1 MDILSRPSS
10 LFESIRKPPYDCG
23 LEKRLYQ
30 RTDCLIS
37 VSYKVKEHNFKDALR
52 NISNGGGYLQTF
64 VAFSV
69 GEEISLELPPQ
80 DHGEKVV
87 GDVVWVGPDGIGLK
101 FRAQDQALMQKLA
114 PGHENP
120 NKAFNITKKEARQMG
135 KVRNKKL
142 RWEPAAGEETAKYKL
157 YWSENGT
164 VDYTSSF
171 AEVGA
176 VTQVILP
183 DDIPS
188 FPRTAGNLELGI
200 AAVNQAGN
208 ESDIT
213 KINAYFDFTVPEA
226 PKSVVVEDL

>member
-10 LFESIRKPPYDCG
+10 LFESIRKPLDDCG
-23 LEKRLYQ
+23 LEQRLFQ
-30 RTDCLIS
+30 RSDCLFP
-37 VSYKVKEHNFKDALR
+37 VSFAVKGHGYRDSLINL
-52 NISNGGGYLQTF
+52 SQGGACIHTDQS
-64 VAFSV
+64 FSV
-69 GEEISLELPPQ
+69 GEGISLQLPQ
-80 DHGEKVV
+80 DHGEQVA
-87 GDVVWVGPDGIGLK
+87 GEIVWVGPAGIGVR
-101 FRAQDQALMQKLA
+101 FRVRGQAPMQKPD
-114 PGHENP
+114 PGQENQ
-120 NKAFNITKKEARQMG
+120 NKELNIIEKEARRMG
-135 KVRNKKL
+135 KIRTKKL
-142 RWEPAAGEETAKYKL
+142 RWEPAAGETATKYKL

-188 FPRTAGNLELGI
+188 FPRIAGNLELGI

-213 KINAYFDFTVPEA
+213 KISAYFDFTVPEA
-226 PKSVVVEDL
+226 PKSLVVEDL

>member
-10 LFESIRKPPYDCG
+10 LFESIRKPPYDSG
-23 LEKRLYQ
+23 LEKRQFQ
-30 RTDCLIS
+30 RTDCLIPI
-37 VSYKVKEHNFKDALR
+37 SYEVKGHDFEDALR
-52 NISNGGGYLQTF
+52 NISEGGGYLQTF
-64 VAFSV
+64 RAFSV

-87 GDVVWVGPDGIGLK
+87 GDIVWVGPEGIGVR
-101 FRAQDQALMQKLA
+101 FRVRGQALMEKLA
-114 PGHENP
+114 PGQENR
-120 NKAFNITKKEARQMG
+120 NKEFNITKKEARRMG
-135 KVRNKKL
+135 KIRTKKL
-142 RWEPAAGEETAKYKL
+142 RWEPAAGEETAKYKV

-171 AEVGA
+171 EEVGA

-188 FPRTAGNLELGI
+188 FPRIAGNLELGI
-200 AAVNQAGN
+200 AAVNLAGN

-213 KINAYFDFTVPEA
+213 KISAYFDFTVPEA
-226 PKSVVVEDL
+226 PKSLVVEDL